1 MRRLFHAALVAV
13 LLFAASTLAANDG
26 GKAEFTDSKN
36 HVKTTVGDGLKF
48 ESDFYRF
55 EFGGKTSLAANGT
68 VKNTSDKKLYGAL
81 YIAFFDKDKN
91 LVASSGRTEI
101 TLAAGKQLV
110 VANVLDM
117 PPTQLE
123 KIASYQITIY
133 ENEKELGKK

>member
-1 MRRLFHAALVAV
+1 LLAV
-13 LLFAASTLAANDG
+13 SGLAANDA
-26 GKAEFTDSKN
+26 GKAEFPDGKN
-36 HVKTTVGDGLKF
+36 HVKTSAGDGLKF

-55 EFGGKTSLAANGT
+55 DFGGKTSLAANGT
-68 VKNTSDKKLYGAL
+68 VKNMSDKKLYGAL

-101 TLAAGKQLV
+101 MLAAGKQLV
-110 VANVLDM
+110 VANVLDL
-117 PPTQLE
+117 PLSLLE

>member
-1 MRRLFHAALVAV
+1 MQRLFYAAFVTV
-13 LLFAASTLAANDG
+13 HLLAASAYAANDA
-26 GKAEFTDSKN
+26 GKAEFPDGKN

-68 VKNTSDKKLYGAL
+68 VKNTSDKKLYGSL

-91 LVASSGRTEI
+91 LMASSGRTEI
-101 TLAAGKQLV
+101 MLAAGKQLV

-117 PPTQLE
+117 PPAQLE
-123 KIASYQITIY
+123 QIASYQVTIY
-133 ENEKELGKK
+133 ESDKELGKK